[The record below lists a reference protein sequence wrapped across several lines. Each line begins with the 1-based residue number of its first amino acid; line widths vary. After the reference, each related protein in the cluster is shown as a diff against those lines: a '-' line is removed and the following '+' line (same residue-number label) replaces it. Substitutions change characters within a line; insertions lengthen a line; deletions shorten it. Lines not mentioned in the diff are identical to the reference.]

1 MAAIGEDSSRQD
13 MKKKPC
19 GGKDRRRGGHEAP
32 RGLEPRSLDSESS
45 VLTVTPRDQLMEV
58 TGTRDLSLGSAG
70 RDQALQLTCQRGMKA
85 TSRKL
90 KEGQQQHFFIVFFF
104 QRVEAN

>member
-13 MKKKPC
+13 MKKKHAV
-19 GGKDRRRGGHEAP
+19 GKDRRRGGHEVL

-58 TGTRDLSLGSAG
+58 TG
-70 RDQALQLTCQRGMKA
+70 
-85 TSRKL
+85 
-90 KEGQQQHFFIVFFF
+90 
-104 QRVEAN
+104 RVT